1 MTDEQTPEPPPAAQ
15 PGTPQETA
23 PPAVILAPAPPPP
36 PPAAAGKPAPAP
48 KAARSLWPVI
58 GIIGFL
64 ILAGGEAYLWHLNQ
78 AATRAVSASADAAQA
93 PIANQQAQIANL
105 QNQIAALQQTTAKV
119 QPAPDS
125 IAVQA
130 DLGEKTA
137 VLTAEVAALQTQ
149 IATDHATLTTLAAN
163 STDLTKLTAK
173 IQSLNALAGA
183 RMALDS
189 GQPLGNLPNAP
200 PALAAFAT
208 TPPPTMAQL
217 LLTYPAAAQAADAAS
232 TEKATRNS
240 FWSRVAARLE
250 SLVTISNGDH
260 VLIGAP
266 AAAITAQAQTQLD
279 AGDLAGAVATLT
291 QNLSA
296 TTQAA
301 MADWLNQAQSLLAA
315 RAAIIKL
322 SQS

>member
-1 MTDEQTPEPPPAAQ
+1 MTENTIPDPQPIAPPTPVIIPPPAPEPPTPKAA
-15 PGTPQETA
+15 E
-23 PPAVILAPAPPPP
+23 PPPP
-36 PPAAAGKPAPAP
+36 PRAQKPAAA
-48 KAARSLWPVI
+48 AAKQRSLWPI
-58 GIIGFL
+58 LGIIGFL
-64 ILAGGEAYLWHLNQ
+64 ILAAGEVYLWHLDQ
-78 AATRAVSASADAAQA
+78 TAAKTATSAQA
-93 PIANQQAQIANL
+93 PIADQQMQIGAL
-105 QNQIAALQQTTAKV
+105 QNQIAALQQSTAKV
-119 QPAPDS
+119 QPAPNS

-149 IATDHATLTTLAAN
+149 IATDHATLTTLSAN

-173 IQSLNALAGA
+173 IETLNQLASA

-189 GQPLGNLPNAP
+189 GQPLGTIPNAP

-217 LLTYPAAAQAADAAS
+217 VETYTDAAQKADAAS
-232 TEKATRNS
+232 TEKATKNG

-250 SLVTISNGDH
+250 GLITISNGNR
-260 VLIGAP
+260 VIIGAP
-266 AAAITAQAQTQLD
+266 AAAITAEAGTQLD
-279 AGDLAGAVATLT
+279 AGDLAGAYATLT
-291 QNLSA
+291 QNLSPS
-296 TTQAA
+296 TQAA
-301 MADWLNQAQSLLAA
+301 MSGWLAQASSLLAA

>member
-1 MTDEQTPEPPPAAQ
+1 MTEDTPPDPQ
-15 PGTPQETA
+15 PVVTATP
-23 PPAVILAPAPPPP
+23 VIIPKAAPPPP
-36 PPAAAGKPAPAP
+36 PRAP
-48 KAARSLWPVI
+48 KAAAAPGGNGAFWRVM
-58 GIIGFL
+58 GVIGFL
-64 ILAGGEAYLWHLNQ
+64 ILAGGEAYLWHLDQ
-78 AATRAVSASADAAQA
+78 TAAKAASAAQG
-93 PIANQQAQIANL
+93 PIADQQMQIGAL
-105 QNQIAALQQTTAKV
+105 QNQIAALQQSAAKA

-137 VLTAEVAALQTQ
+137 LLNAEVAALQSQ

-173 IQSLNALAGA
+173 IQSLDSLAAA

-189 GQPLGNLPNAP
+189 GQPLGAIPGAP

-208 TPPPTMAQL
+208 AAPPTMAEL
-217 LLTYPAAAQAADAAS
+217 VLTYPDAAAAADAAS
-232 TEKATRNS
+232 TEKASKHS
-240 FWSRVAARLE
+240 FWARVLARLE
-250 SLVTISNGDH
+250 GIITISNGNR
-260 VLIGAP
+260 VIIGPP
-266 AAAITAQAQTQLD
+266 AAAITTQAGAELD
-279 AGDLAGAVATLT
+279 AGDLAGAYATLT
-291 QNLSA
+291 QNLSP

-301 MADWLNQAQSLLAA
+301 MAGWLAQAQSLLAA

>member
-1 MTDEQTPEPPPAAQ
+1 MTEDSTPDPQTPITPPPAII
-15 PGTPQETA
+15 P
-23 PPAVILAPAPPPP
+23 APAPEPPPP
-36 PPAAAGKPAPAP
+36 PPPPPPRAPKPAPA
-48 KAARSLWPVI
+48 AAKQRSLWPSI

-64 ILAGGEAYLWHLNQ
+64 LLAAGEAYLWYLDQ
-78 AATRAVSASADAAQA
+78 TATKTATANQA
-93 PIANQQAQIANL
+93 PIADQQMQIGAL
-105 QNQIAALQQTTAKV
+105 QNQIAALQQSTAKV

-130 DLGEKTA
+130 DLGEKVA

-149 IATDHATLTTLAAN
+149 IATDHATVTTLAAN

-173 IQSLNALAGA
+173 IETLNQLAGA

-189 GQPLGNLPNAP
+189 GQPLGAIPNAP

-217 LLTYPAAAQAADAAS
+217 LETYPDAAQKADAAS
-232 TEKATRNS
+232 TEKATKNG

-250 SLVTISNGDH
+250 SLITISNGNR
-260 VLIGAP
+260 VILGSP
-266 AAAITAQAQTQLD
+266 AAAITAQAGTQLN

-291 QNLSA
+291 QNLSP

-301 MADWLNQAQSLLAA
+301 MGGWLTQAQNLLAA

>member
-1 MTDEQTPEPPPAAQ
+1 MTEDTSPDPQPIAIIPPQPAEAPPP
-15 PGTPQETA
+15 T
-23 PPAVILAPAPPPP
+23 PPPP
-36 PPAAAGKPAPAP
+36 PRAQKPAPAA
-48 KAARSLWPVI
+48 KQRSFWPI
-58 GIIGFL
+58 LGIAGFL
-64 ILAGGEAYLWHLNQ
+64 ILAAGEAYLWYLDQ
-78 AATRAVSASADAAQA
+78 TAAKTATAAQA
-93 PIANQQAQIANL
+93 PIADQQAQIGAL
-105 QNQIAALQQTTAKV
+105 QNQIAALQQSTAKV

-149 IATDHATLTTLAAN
+149 IATDHATLTTLSAN

-173 IQSLNALAGA
+173 IQSLNQLAAA

-189 GQPLGNLPNAP
+189 GQPLGAIPNAP
-200 PALAAFAT
+200 AALAAFAT
-208 TPPPTMAQL
+208 TAPPTMAEL
-217 LLTYPAAAQAADAAS
+217 LLTYPDAAQKADAAS
-232 TEKATRNS
+232 TDKATKNS
-240 FWSRVAARLE
+240 FWSRVAGRLE
-250 SLVTISNGDH
+250 SLITISNGNR
-260 VLIGAP
+260 VIIGSP
-266 AAAITAQAQTQLD
+266 AAAITAEAGTQLN

-291 QNLSA
+291 QNLSP

-301 MADWLNQAQSLLAA
+301 MADWLTQAQSLLAA

>member
-1 MTDEQTPEPPPAAQ
+1 MTEDTIPDPQPITPVIIPPPTPEPP
-15 PGTPQETA
+15 TPKA
-23 PPAVILAPAPPPP
+23 SDPPPP
-36 PPAAAGKPAPAP
+36 PPPRAQKSAAAPA
-48 KAARSLWPVI
+48 KRRSLWPII

-64 ILAGGEAYLWHLNQ
+64 ILAAGEVYLWHLDQ
-78 AATRAVSASADAAQA
+78 TATKTASSAQA
-93 PIANQQAQIANL
+93 PIADQQMQIGAL
-105 QNQIAALQQTTAKV
+105 QNQIAALQQSTAKV

-149 IATDHATLTTLAAN
+149 IATDHATLTTLSAN

-173 IQSLNALAGA
+173 IESLNQLASA

-189 GQPLGNLPNAP
+189 GQPLGTIPNAP

-217 LLTYPAAAQAADAAS
+217 VLTYPDAAQKADAAS
-232 TEKATRNS
+232 TEKATKNS
-240 FWSRVAARLE
+240 FWARVAGRLE
-250 SLVTISNGDH
+250 SLITIANGNH
-260 VLIGAP
+260 VILGSP
-266 AAAITAQAQTQLD
+266 AAAVTAQAGTQLD

-291 QNLSA
+291 QNLSP

-301 MADWLNQAQSLLAA
+301 MSDWLAQASSLLAA